1 MSLFDGNPENS
12 PGDSFN
18 LPQSPAPLA
27 AEQYAISA
35 SEIPPGDPFFYGAT
49 HPQPY
54 HFVEPSKNDLDVP
67 WSWGHFFCF
76 IPFAVL
82 SLVFIQLVFTIYYIQ
97 TKAISARPTQKELQQ
112 LATSKPVFAVGS
124 MVLWYAVI
132 FLFLYLTIRFFYNKP
147 FWESLRWR
155 KFNPALSKLPAKPW
169 LYFLSGIALSFLVM
183 LITSRVKAPDHAP
196 IQEILKNR
204 NMAFAFM
211 SMAVLIAPLAEETV
225 FRAYLYPLFAR
236 TFGVWPGIV
245 LTAILFGVMHGTQLG
260 WAWPIVITL
269 SGVGVIFAFVRSR
282 TETVLASY
290 LMHLGYNS
298 TLAFLFFV
306 VYFAAKYGK
315 IPPQIH

>member
-1 MSLFDGNPENS
+1 MSFFDDNPENS
-12 PGDSFN
+12 PGDSFSAS
-18 LPQSPAPLA
+18 QSPAPLA
-27 AEQYAISA
+27 APQHAISA
-35 SEIPPGDPFFYGAT
+35 NEIPPGDPFFYGAT

-54 HFVEPSKNDLDVP
+54 HFIEPSKNDLDVP

-82 SLVFIQLVFTIYYIQ
+82 SLVFIQLIFTIYYMQ
-97 TKAISARPTQKELQQ
+97 TKAISTHPTQKELQQ
-112 LATSKPVFAVGS
+112 LATSKPAFAVGS
-124 MVLWYAVI
+124 MVLWYAAI

-147 FWESLRWR
+147 FLESLRWR
-155 KFNPALSKLPAKPW
+155 KFSSETSKLPAKPW

-211 SMAVLIAPLAEETV
+211 GMAVLIAPLAEETI

-236 TFGVWPGIV
+236 TFGVWPGII
-245 LTAILFGVMHGTQLG
+245 LTAILFGIMHGTQLG

-269 SGVGVIFAFVRSR
+269 TGVGVVFAFVRSR

-306 VYFAAKYGK
+306 VYFATKFGK